1 MRGDKHAQ
9 QTLLRLRARFGDV
22 LISSALNKLKAEAI
36 TKRGPGARKIWDGF
50 LDRYFYFH
58 VDAITE
64 RGFNLTEAK
73 QKFSEYIQVPFNA
86 VEKAYLRGRNQLG
99 RKTPDEKKQMRDD
112 YITAKSKNYLKG
124 LKRPANNR

>member
-9 QTLLRLRARFGDV
+9 QTLLRLRVRFGDV
-22 LISSALNKLKAEAI
+22 MLSSALNRLKAEAV

-73 QKFSEYIQVPFNA
+73 HKFSEKTGDSFDK
-86 VEKAYLRGRNQLG
+86 VEKAYLRGLKLLEG
-99 RKTPDEKKQMRDD
+99 KSPDEKKLMRDD
-112 YITAKSKNYLKG
+112 YITAKSKNYLKQ
-124 LKRPANNR
+124 LKRPARTR